1 MKPTL
6 KQTLFSDAWAGF
18 FVFLIALP
26 LCLGI
31 ASASGFP
38 PIAGIFTAVIGSV
51 IPLFFSNSELTI
63 KGPAAG
69 LIAIVAGAVQEFT
82 EIYGSSS
89 NDPMLAYKLTLGIG
103 VAAGVLQIF
112 FGLIKA
118 GKFSDFFPKA
128 AVHGMLAAIG
138 IIIFSKQIH
147 VLFGVTPLSKTP
159 FDLLGEI
166 PASMMQC
173 NPEVFCI
180 GALSLA
186 LLFGLPMLPEKV
198 RKVLPAPMIV
208 LILGITLG
216 YVFDLEHEHMYL
228 FLDSHEYML
237 GPKFLVTIP
246 DNILKGITF
255 PDFSAVLTL
264 TGAKW
269 ILLFSMIGTL
279 ESLISAKAVDMLDPE
294 KRKTNL
300 DGDMLGVGVAN
311 TAAALI
317 GGLPMISEILRS
329 KANIDNGAKSRFA
342 NFFHGMFLL
351 LFVALV
357 PWLIHSIPMA
367 SLAALLVYTGYRLAS
382 PGEFIKT
389 YKIGPAQIVV
399 FTATT
404 IAVLATDLLIGIAI
418 GMLVK
423 VFIHLWNGAKLKHLF
438 QPDLTIDV
446 VDEDHVVLKVQGA
459 MIFTNWLSFKGVLQ
473 KVINYKVI
481 KIDLGH
487 SNLIDH
493 TVMESL
499 EELIHESHGENGR
512 IEVIGLDELKPV
524 SKHPYA
530 ARKSIVITSPF
541 YKPKFK

>member
-1 MKPTL
+1 MIKTPSA
-6 KQTLFSDAWAGF
+6 KSLFTDAWAGF

-38 PIAGIFTAVIGSV
+38 PIAGIFTAIIGSV

-69 LIAIVAGAVQEFT
+69 LIAIVAGAVQELT
-82 EIYGSSS
+82 EIYGPTS

-103 VAAGVLQIF
+103 VTAGVLQIF

-138 IIIFSKQIH
+138 IIIFSKQVH

-159 FDLLGEI
+159 FALLGEI
-166 PASMMQC
+166 PATIMHW

-180 GALSLA
+180 GALSLIM
-186 LLFGLPMLPEKV
+186 LFGLPMLPDKI
-198 RKVLPAPMIV
+198 RKVLPAPMVV
-208 LILGITLG
+208 LLLGITLG
-216 YVFDLEHEHMYL
+216 YVFDLEHEHIYL

-246 DNILKGITF
+246 ENILKGITF
-255 PDFSAVLTL
+255 PDFSAVFTL

-269 ILLFSMIGTL
+269 ILLFSIIGTL
-279 ESLISAKAVDMLDPE
+279 ESMISAKAVDMLDPE

-300 DGDMLGVGVAN
+300 DSDMLGVGVAN

-329 KANIDNGAKSRFA
+329 RANIDNGAKSRFA

-357 PWLIHSIPMA
+357 PWLIHSIPLA

-389 YKIGPAQIVV
+389 YKIGPEQILV
-399 FTATT
+399 FATTT
-404 IAVLATDLLIGIAI
+404 IAVLATDLLVGIAI
-418 GMLVK
+418 GILMK
-423 VFIHLWNGAKLKHLF
+423 IIIHLWDGARLRHLF
-438 QPDLTIDV
+438 QPDLTINV
-446 VDEDHVVLKVQGA
+446 VDSDHVVLKVRGA
-459 MIFTNWLSFKGVLQ
+459 MIFTNWLSFKGSLK
-473 KVINYKVI
+473 KVESYKEI
-481 KIDLGH
+481 TIDLAG
-487 SNLIDH
+487 SNLVDH
-493 TVMESL
+493 TVMENL
-499 EELIHESHGENGR
+499 EGLIHEPHAKNGR
-512 IEVIGLDELKPV
+512 IEVTGLDELKPV
-524 SKHPYA
+524 SKHPNS
-530 ARKSIVITSPF
+530 ARKSIVMANPF
-541 YKPKFK
+541 YKPKT

>member
-1 MKPTL
+1 MKQKL

-38 PIAGIFTAVIGSV
+38 PIAGIFTAVIGGI
-51 IPLFFSNSELTI
+51 IPLFFSNSELTV

-69 LIAIVAGAVQEFT
+69 LIAIVAGALQEFT
-82 EIYGSSS
+82 EIYGGKGD
-89 NDPMLAYKLTLGIG
+89 DPMLAYKLTLGIG
-103 VAAGVLQIF
+103 VAAGVLQIL

-118 GKFSDFFPKA
+118 GKFADFFPKA

-138 IIIFSKQIH
+138 IIIFSKQVH

-166 PASMMQC
+166 PASIMNW

-180 GALSLA
+180 GAVSLA
-186 LLFGLPMLPEKV
+186 LLFGLPMLPDKI
-198 RKVLPAPMIV
+198 KNVLPAPMIV

-216 YVFDLEHEHMYL
+216 YFFDLEHEHMYL

-246 DNILKGITF
+246 DNILEGLTF
-255 PDFSAVLTL
+255 PDFRAVFTL

-269 ILLFSMIGTL
+269 IFLFSMIGTL
-279 ESLISAKAVDMLDPE
+279 ESLISAKAVDMLDPQ
-294 KRKTNL
+294 KRKTNI
-300 DGDMLGVGVAN
+300 DGDMLGIGVAN

-367 SLAALLVYTGYRLAS
+367 SLASLLVYTGYRLAS

-389 YKIGPAQIVV
+389 YKIGPAQILV
-399 FTATT
+399 FATTT

-418 GMLVK
+418 GMLLK
-423 VFIHLWNGAKLKHLF
+423 VMIHLWNGAKLKHLF
-438 QPDLTIDV
+438 KPDLTVDV
-446 VDEDHVVLKVQGA
+446 VDSDHVILKVQGA
-459 MIFTNWLSFKGVLQ
+459 MIFTNWLSFKGSLQ
-473 KVINYKVI
+473 KVTGYREIT
-481 KIDLGH
+481 IDLAR
-487 SNLIDH
+487 SNLVDH

-499 EELIHESHGENGR
+499 EELIHEPHEKNTR
-512 IEVIGLDELKPV
+512 IEVVGLDELKPV
-524 SKHPYA
+524 SKHPHA
-530 ARKSIVITSPF
+530 ARKSMVMTNPL
-541 YKPKFK
+541 YKSKI

>member
-1 MKPTL
+1 MKLSL
-6 KQTLFSDAWAGF
+6 KQTLLSDAWAGF

-38 PIAGIFTAVIGSV
+38 PIAGIFSAVIGGI

-82 EIYGSSS
+82 EIYGANSE
-89 NDPMLAYKLTLGIG
+89 DPMLAYKVTLGIG

-159 FDLLGEI
+159 FALLGEI
-166 PASMMQC
+166 PATIMNW

-180 GALSLA
+180 GALSL
-186 LLFGLPMLPEKV
+186 LVLFGLPLLPDKV

-208 LILGITLG
+208 LVSGITLG

-246 DNILKGITF
+246 DNILEGITF
-255 PDFSAVLTL
+255 PDFRAVFTL
-264 TGAKW
+264 AGAKW

-279 ESLISAKAVDMLDPE
+279 ESMISAKAVDMLDPE
-294 KRKTNL
+294 KRKTNV

-389 YKIGPAQIVV
+389 YKIGPEQILV
-399 FTATT
+399 FATTT

-418 GMLVK
+418 GMLLK
-423 VFIHLWNGAKLKHLF
+423 VMIHLWNGAKLRHLF
-438 QPDLTIDV
+438 KPDLTVNV
-446 VDEDHVVLKVQGA
+446 VDADHVILKVEGA
-459 MIFTNWLSFKGVLQ
+459 MIFTNWLSFKGSLQ
-473 KVINYKVI
+473 KVTGYREIT
-481 KIDLGH
+481 IDLGR
-487 SNLIDH
+487 SNLVDH

-499 EELIHESHGENGR
+499 EELIHEPHDKNGR
-512 IEVIGLDELKPV
+512 IEVTGLNELKPV

-530 ARKSIVITSPF
+530 ARKSMVMTKPL
-541 YKPKFK
+541 YKPKI

>member
-1 MKPTL
+1 
-6 KQTLFSDAWAGF
+6 
-18 FVFLIALP
+18 
-26 LCLGI
+26 
-31 ASASGFP
+31 
-38 PIAGIFTAVIGSV
+38 
-51 IPLFFSNSELTI
+51 
-63 KGPAAG
+63 
-69 LIAIVAGAVQEFT
+69 
-82 EIYGSSS
+82 
-89 NDPMLAYKLTLGIG
+89 
-103 VAAGVLQIF
+103 
-112 FGLIKA
+112 
-118 GKFSDFFPKA
+118 
-128 AVHGMLAAIG
+128 
-138 IIIFSKQIH
+138 
-147 VLFGVTPLSKTP
+147 
-159 FDLLGEI
+159 
-166 PASMMQC
+166 
-173 NPEVFCI
+173 
-180 GALSLA
+180 
-186 LLFGLPMLPEKV
+186 
-198 RKVLPAPMIV
+198 
-208 LILGITLG
+208 
-216 YVFDLEHEHMYL
+216 
-228 FLDSHEYML
+228 ML

-246 DNILKGITF
+246 DNILEGLTF
-255 PDFSAVLTL
+255 PDFTAVFTL

-269 ILLFSMIGTL
+269 IFLFSMIGTL

-300 DGDMLGVGVAN
+300 DGDMLGVGIAN
-311 TAAALI
+311 TATALI

-357 PWLIHSIPMA
+357 PWLIHSIPLA

-438 QPDLTIDV
+438 QPDLTVDV

-499 EELIHESHGENGR
+499 EELIHELHGENGS
-512 IEVIGLDELKPV
+512 IEIIGLDELKPV
-524 SKHPYA
+524 SKHPHA
-530 ARKSIVITSPF
+530 ARKSIVITSPI

>member
-1 MKPTL
+1 MKLPI
-6 KQTLFSDAWAGF
+6 KQTILSDAWAGF

-38 PIAGIFTAVIGSV
+38 PIAGIFTAVIGGI

-82 EIYGSSS
+82 EIYGTTS
-89 NDPMLAYKLTLGIG
+89 NDPMLAYKLTLGVG
-103 VAAGVLQIF
+103 VTAGVLQIF

-118 GKFSDFFPKA
+118 GRFSDFFPKA

-147 VLFGVTPLSKTP
+147 VLFGVTPISKTP
-159 FDLLGEI
+159 FSLLGEI
-166 PASMMQC
+166 PASIMNW

-180 GALSLA
+180 GAISLA
-186 LLFGLPMLPEKV
+186 LLFGLPMLPAKA
-198 RKVLPAPMIV
+198 RKLLPAPMVV
-208 LILGITLG
+208 LVLGIILG

-228 FLDSHEYML
+228 FLDSHEYIL

-246 DNILKGITF
+246 DNILNGLTF
-255 PDFSAVLTL
+255 PDFSAVPTFA
-264 TGAKW
+264 GIKW

-300 DGDMLGVGVAN
+300 DGDILGVGVAN
-311 TAAALI
+311 TVAALI

-351 LFVALV
+351 LFVALM
-357 PWLIHSIPMA
+357 PWLVHSIPLA

-389 YKIGPAQIVV
+389 YKIGPEQILV
-399 FTATT
+399 FTTTT
-404 IAVLATDLLIGIAI
+404 IAVLATDLLVGIAI
-418 GMLVK
+418 GMLLK
-423 VFIHLWNGAKLKHLF
+423 VMIHLWNGARLRNLF
-438 QPDLTIDV
+438 QPDLTVDV
-446 VDEDHVVLKVQGA
+446 VDSDHVVLKVQGA
-459 MIFTNWLSFKGVLQ
+459 MIFTNWISFKGSLR
-473 KVINYKVI
+473 KVTNYNEI
-481 KIDLGH
+481 TIDLGR

-499 EELIHESHGENGR
+499 EELIHEPHGKNGK
-512 IEVIGLDELKPV
+512 IEVTGLDELKPV
-524 SKHPYA
+524 SKHPNA
-530 ARKSIVITSPF
+530 ARKSMVMASPF
-541 YKPKFK
+541 YKPKPR

>member
-1 MKPTL
+1 M
-6 KQTLFSDAWAGF
+6 
-18 FVFLIALP
+18 
-26 LCLGI
+26 
-31 ASASGFP
+31 
-38 PIAGIFTAVIGSV
+38 
-51 IPLFFSNSELTI
+51 
-63 KGPAAG
+63 
-69 LIAIVAGAVQEFT
+69 
-82 EIYGSSS
+82 
-89 NDPMLAYKLTLGIG
+89 
-103 VAAGVLQIF
+103 
-112 FGLIKA
+112 
-118 GKFSDFFPKA
+118 
-128 AVHGMLAAIG
+128 
-138 IIIFSKQIH
+138 
-147 VLFGVTPLSKTP
+147 
-159 FDLLGEI
+159 
-166 PASMMQC
+166 
-173 NPEVFCI
+173 
-180 GALSLA
+180 
-186 LLFGLPMLPEKV
+186 
-198 RKVLPAPMIV
+198 
-208 LILGITLG
+208 
-216 YVFDLEHEHMYL
+216 
-228 FLDSHEYML
+228 
-237 GPKFLVTIP
+237 
-246 DNILKGITF
+246 
-255 PDFSAVLTL
+255 
-264 TGAKW
+264 
-269 ILLFSMIGTL
+269 
-279 ESLISAKAVDMLDPE
+279 ISAKAVDMLDPE

-311 TAAALI
+311 TAAAMI

-512 IEVIGLDELKPV
+512 IEVTGLDELKPV

>member
-1 MKPTL
+1 MKPSL
-6 KQTLFSDAWAGF
+6 KQTLLSDAWAGF

-38 PIAGIFTAVIGSV
+38 PIAGIFTAVIGGI

-82 EIYGSSS
+82 EIYGNNS

-147 VLFGVTPLSKTP
+147 VLFGVTPISKTP
-159 FDLLGEI
+159 FALLGEI
-166 PASMMQC
+166 PATIMHW

-216 YVFDLEHEHMYL
+216 FVFDLEHEHMYL

-246 DNILKGITF
+246 DNILKGLTF
-255 PDFSAVLTL
+255 PDFSAVFTL
-264 TGAKW
+264 IGAKW

-300 DGDMLGVGVAN
+300 DGDMLGVGIAN
-311 TAAALI
+311 TATALI

-357 PWLIHSIPMA
+357 PWLIHSIPLA

-389 YKIGPAQIVV
+389 YKIGPEQILV
-399 FTATT
+399 FATTT
-404 IAVLATDLLIGIAI
+404 IAVLATDLLIGISI

-446 VDEDHVVLKVQGA
+446 VDADHVVLKVQGA
-459 MIFTNWLSFKGVLQ
+459 MIFTNWLSFKGSLR
-473 KVINYKVI
+473 KVTSYKEI
-481 KIDLGH
+481 RIDLGR

-499 EELIHESHGENGR
+499 EELIHEPHGKNGR
-512 IEVIGLDELKPV
+512 IEVTGLDELKPV
-524 SKHPYA
+524 SKHPHA
-530 ARKSIVITSPF
+530 ARKSMVMTSPF
-541 YKPKFK
+541 HKPKI